1 MKNKVTIVLLL
12 ISFVTKAQQYKL
24 FAASTDKSIQL
35 KWMSKSIENTTSFDI
50 YRKENNGNWQKLNE
64 KPIIPSLVIKESE
77 LKSAKNLFPN
87 DKAYAFYIK
96 YKNSKENSKNKQDY
110 SDYTLALA
118 GVFSNELAKHL
129 GVYFED
135 NTVGK
140 GKKYD
145 YKVTKSGSEVEL
157 SSVIG
162 IGFGDVASAPLN
174 LKIKQEKQN
183 LVATWKINEEFIGYN
198 LYKNGEKSNEQP
210 ILLNLETDKN
220 NQVQTVIED
229 LKPGTYRFFIKGISF
244 LNTESKPSEE
254 ITFTIKDLTPPAGIT
269 KFTATLKEN
278 EVILKWKSST
288 DKTVK
293 GHFVFKS
300 TDNGKTF
307 KKANETILAANIE
320 QFSEVLKPEE
330 SGTIQYY
337 IATVDQDENAANSI
351 PTRVFIP
358 DHQAPEIPKSVTS
371 KIESEKITLSWKAN
385 TEKDLLGYRIFR
397 GLKDDDENSMLLL
410 SETPQLATTFSDVF
424 SSKSNNRFIYKI
436 TAIDKSFNESKKAA
450 VWVQLPNTVAP
461 TAPFLKEAVLKEKQV
476 ELQWNSTQGENVK
489 GYEVYRIFNQ
499 QKEKI
504 TTELIASTRF
514 VDKTVNSK
522 GVYQYYIQAVDSTKL
537 VSKPSNSLYVST
549 ADGISTATNLILQQD
564 VRSKKVQITI
574 EGITKE
580 EVQSVKL
587 FRKEGNTGFKIVPI
601 TFSNTTFLDESS
613 QQGKI
618 YQYFVEIIDANGE
631 KRTSNKVSFNNP

>member
-12 ISFVTKAQQYKL
+12 LSLVTKAQQYKL

-35 KWMSKSIENTTSFDI
+35 KWMSKSIENNTSFDI
-50 YRKENNGNWQKLNE
+50 YRKENNGAWQKLNE
-64 KPIIPSLVIKESE
+64 KPIIPSIVIKESE
-77 LKSAKNLFPN
+77 LKSTKNPYPK
-87 DKAYAFYIK
+87 DEAYAFYIK
-96 YKNSKENSKNKQDY
+96 YKNAKEASQNKQDY
-110 SDYTLALA
+110 SDYSLAIA
-118 GVFSNELAKHL
+118 GVFSNDLAKHL
-129 GVYFED
+129 GVFFED
-135 NTVGK
+135 NSVSK
-140 GKKYD
+140 AKKYD

-157 SSVIG
+157 SSVG
-162 IGFGDVASAPLN
+162 ISYGDLANAPIN
-174 LKIKQEKQN
+174 LKVSQEKQN
-183 LVATWKINEEFIGYN
+183 ALLIWKGNEEFIGYN
-198 LYKNGEKSNEQP
+198 LYKNGEKNNEQP
-210 ILLNLETDKN
+210 IMLNLETDKD
-220 NQVQTVIED
+220 NQVQTGIED
-229 LKPGTYRFFIKGISF
+229 LKPGTYRFFVKGITF

-254 ITFTIKDLTPPAGIT
+254 ITFTIKDLTPPSGIT

-288 DKTVK
+288 DKAVK
-293 GHFVFKS
+293 GYFVFKS

-307 KKANETILAANIE
+307 KKANETILAANSE

-397 GLKDDDENSMLLL
+397 GLKDDDDNSMLLL

-424 SSKSNNRFIYKI
+424 LSKSNNRFIYKI
-436 TAIDKSFNESKKAA
+436 TAIDKSFNESKKAT
-450 VWVQLPNTVAP
+450 VWVELPNTVAP
-461 TAPFLKEAVLKEKQV
+461 TAPFLKEAVLKENQV

-504 TTELIASTRF
+504 TAELIASTRF
-514 VDKTVNSK
+514 IDKTINSK

-549 ADGISTATNLILQQD
+549 TDGISKSIRLNLQQD
-564 VRSKKVQITI
+564 LRSKKVQITI

-580 EVQSVKL
+580 EVQSLKL
-587 FRKEGNTGFKIVPI
+587 FRKEGNTGFRIIPF
-601 TFSNTTFLDESS
+601 TFSNTTFLDEAS

-618 YQYFVEIIDANGE
+618 YQYFVEVIDTNGE